1 MVMMNKA
8 ERESRERERKVAI
21 ARRWMK
27 ALGKLAQ
34 RGMYILLRTNGEF
47 GGIVIEKVRKKV
59 GDDYRLVIEY
69 LSPEG
74 KIERE
79 LLDFKPDPNVDPEDC
94 RPIHFVEPFIL
105 TPRVRPG
112 FDDDRDSFEWINV
125 GRFAQYYEN
134 MKQALK
140 KKQAEIHELM
150 HQLEVNRE
158 VIRRQE
164 NEIDALSAA
173 NRQLSNQVRELTQE
187 LVNIRTAFVRL
198 EKLAEELAAA
208 GEMTST
214 AMRRFTS
221 ITKELGMYATATPIE
236 QVNMIAEQLNKLYSN
251 MGPRGAE
258 ADVVTQLSQQVI
270 EIGKQVSSL
279 ANEVKGL
286 KENVER
292 VVSQLSTAPA
302 IPARVEVEAAE

>member
-1 MVMMNKA
+1 MVKDNENK
-8 ERESRERERKVAI
+8 SRERERKIQI
-21 ARRWMK
+21 AKGWMK
-27 ALGKLAQ
+27 ALRRLAQ

-74 KIERE
+74 RLESE
-79 LLDFKPDPNVDPEDC
+79 LLDFKPDPGADPEDC
-94 RPIHFVEPFIL
+94 RPIHFIEPFIL

-112 FDDDRDSFEWINV
+112 FDDDRDSFEWISV

-134 MKQALK
+134 LKQALK

-158 VIRRQE
+158 VIKRQE

-198 EKLAEELAAA
+198 EKLTEELAAA
-208 GEMTST
+208 GEITAT
-214 AMRRFTS
+214 AMRRFSS
-221 ITKELGMYATATPIE
+221 ITKEIGMYATSTPIE
-236 QVNMIAEQLNKLYSN
+236 QVNMIAEELNKLYSN
-251 MGPRGAE
+251 LVVPKGAE
-258 ADVVTQLSQQVI
+258 ADVVTQLSQQVM

-279 ANEVKGL
+279 ASEIKGL
-286 KENVER
+286 KESFDRIE
-292 VVSQLSTAPA
+292 SQLRTMPA
-302 IPARVEVEAAE
+302 VPARAEVAE